1 MDAALFT
8 KMLSDKSVLDLKKLG
23 YKYPQADMGEFVSLL
38 KNGFYHP
45 LPLKD
50 FSGQE
55 LVYLNSVAQVHLSAA
70 RILLTPQS
78 SSQLYGAKAM
88 EEEIISTFTI
98 EQVDF
103 SRDSVRKI
111 LSGFAPADESENL
124 IYGMKKGLEFISD
137 PANRITEASIH
148 QLYETAIGAY
158 LPEEDRLRPGRFYRY
173 DSVYVVSSKV
183 EHTGLPW
190 QQLSE
195 RMGELVRF
203 IHEDSDSNDLLKAAL
218 IHFYIAYLHPY
229 FDGNGRIA
237 RLLHL
242 WYLVQQGYSSALFVP
257 LSEYVNKSRKGY
269 YDAYSLAEENAR
281 ISGVLDVTPFLV
293 YFIENVYHK
302 LNRALPARRTTEAF
316 QAALSRGQVT
326 EKEKTLWSFVLSAY
340 GEAEF
345 STKQL
350 EKGFGNAAYATIRS
364 FVLKFEQLGLLT
376 STRYGN
382 RVKYRVQA

>member
-55 LVYLNSVAQVHLSAA
+55 LVYLDSVAQVHLSAA
-70 RILLTPQS
+70 RILLTPQNS
-78 SSQLYGAKAM
+78 TQRYGVKAM

-103 SRDSVRKI
+103 TRDSVRKI
-111 LSGFAPADESENL
+111 LSGLAPTDESESRIL
-124 IYGMKKGLEFISD
+124 GMKKGLEFISD
-137 PANRITEASIH
+137 PANQITEETIH
-148 QLYETAIGAY
+148 QLYEMTIGAY
-158 LPEEDRLRPGRFYRY
+158 LPEEDRLLPGHFYRH
-173 DSVYVVSSKV
+173 DSVYVVGAKV

-190 QQLSE
+190 QALPE
-195 RMGELVRF
+195 RIGELVAF
-203 IHEDSDSNDLLKAAL
+203 IHEESEIDDLLKAAL
-218 IHFYIAYLHPY
+218 IHFYMAYLHPY
-229 FDGNGRIA
+229 FDGNGRMA
-237 RLLHL
+237 RLMHL

-257 LSEYVNKSRKGY
+257 LSEYINKSRKGY
-269 YDAYSLAEENAR
+269 YNAYTLVEENAT
-281 ISGVLDVTPFLV
+281 ISGMVDATPFLV
-293 YFIENVYHK
+293 YFIENAYHK
-302 LNRALPARRTTEAF
+302 LNGALPARQTIEAF
-316 QAALSRGQVT
+316 QAALSQGQVT
-326 EKEKTLWSFVLSAY
+326 EKEKALWSFVLSAY

-350 EKGFGNAAYATIRS
+350 EKDFSNAAYATIRS
-364 FVLKFEQLGLLT
+364 FVLKFEHLDLLT